1 MAQTTVAAPPFAGV
15 GMPPRAPAGT
25 GAGTGEA
32 EGAGG
37 ALDGD
42 RPTIHLRC
50 GSDIRDPLRQAGFS
64 GGFVEYADPIC
75 QGPVPEGP
83 DLLQVRAA
91 FLAEEYGLEAQ
102 RALRRLEA
110 EEAALETTAHGA
122 TILGG
127 DRVVLWFEH
136 DSYDQLLLARVLA
149 RFAEA
154 PARPGLELICIDRF
168 PGITPFRGLGQLSPA
183 DLRTLWPRRR
193 PVAPGQVSLG
203 ARVWQALRASTPMPL
218 HVLACGGTP
227 ALPLMA
233 PALVRHLAELPWRR
247 DGLGMTERLLL
258 QAVEAGPASVEEVFR
273 RYEKSEPL
281 PYLGDLMVLP
291 ILRRLLDADDPALSV
306 TPDSPSTAGPFER
319 RLTLT
324 TTGRALLAGR
334 VDWLTC
340 GPRPRWVG
348 GVCVAPGKPAW
359 RWDSVAVRP
368 VLG

>member
-15 GMPPRAPAGT
+15 GASSPISS
-25 GAGTGEA
+25 
-32 EGAGG
+32 GG
-37 ALDGD
+37 AAGAVIDGD

-50 GSDIRDPLRQAGFS
+50 GSDIRDGLRQAGFS

-75 QGPVPEGP
+75 QGPVPEGA

-91 FLAEEYGLEAQ
+91 FLAEEYGLDAS

-110 EEAALETTAHGA
+110 EEAALETAALGA
-122 TILGG
+122 TTAGG
-127 DRVVLWFEH
+127 NRVVLWFEH
-136 DSYDQLLLARVLA
+136 DTYDQLLLARVLA

-154 PARPGLELICIDRF
+154 PARPGLELICIDSF
-168 PGITPFRGLGQLSPA
+168 PGISPFRGLGQLSAA

-203 ARVWQALRASTPMPL
+203 ARVWQALRSPTPVPL

-258 QAVEAGPASVEEVFR
+258 HTLEGGPATVDEAFR
-273 RYEKSEPL
+273 RYEAIEPL

-291 ILRRLLDADDPALSV
+291 VLRRLLDAADPALAV

-324 TTGRALLAGR
+324 ATGRALLAGR

-348 GVCVAPGKPAW
+348 GVRISAGEPAW
-359 RWDSVAVRP
+359 RWDSLTVRP